1 MLATTKSTFY
11 ETTERIFITEM
22 NLFKKEF
29 LTSLKHIATLHS
41 HHHSND
47 TKKRI
52 SLLQHKVELR
62 QE

>member
-29 LTSLKHIATLHS
+29 LTSLKHIATSHS
-41 HHHSND
+41 HQHSND
-47 TKKRI
+47 TKKEFPCYNI
-52 SLLQHKVELR
+52 K
-62 QE
+62 